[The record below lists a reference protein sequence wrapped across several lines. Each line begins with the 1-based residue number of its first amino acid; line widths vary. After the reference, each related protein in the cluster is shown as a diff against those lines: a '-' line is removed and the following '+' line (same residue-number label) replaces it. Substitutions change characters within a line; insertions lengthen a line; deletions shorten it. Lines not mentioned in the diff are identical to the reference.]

1 MTTAIIAKDYDD
13 ARQAAAEF
21 GVGND
26 WVYPHDIKLVQGRT
40 FNRLVFVSGY
50 TEGAI
55 TAEIAAMIYT
65 QTTDTAPVIHHELG
79 QDDFDAILA
88 PFLDPDSI
96 EIVDDYTPR
105 HATRRPVLAGMFLS
119 ALIGAGIALAGLMS
133 AVFLGWL
140 PWG

>member
-26 WVYPHDIKLVQGRT
+26 WVYPHDIKLVQGRV

-50 TEGAI
+50 AEGEITTEVAAAI
-55 TAEIAAMIYT
+55 YA
-65 QTTDTAPVIHHELG
+65 QTTNTAPVIHHELG
-79 QDDFDAILA
+79 QSDFDAILA

-105 HATRRPVLAGMFLS
+105 HAMRRPVWAGILLG
-119 ALIGAGIALAGLMS
+119 ALVGAGIALAGLMS
-133 AVFLGWL
+133 AVLLGWL